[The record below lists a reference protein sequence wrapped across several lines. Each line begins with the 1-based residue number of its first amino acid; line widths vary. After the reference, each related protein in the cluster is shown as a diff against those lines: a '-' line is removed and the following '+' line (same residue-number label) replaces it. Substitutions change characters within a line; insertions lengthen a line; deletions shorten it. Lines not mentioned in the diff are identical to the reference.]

1 MIGISLAALCA
12 ALAAPPCIRS
22 AHEGI
27 QPLSR
32 MRVWRGWEDR
42 THLLDGIK
50 ARGLY
55 GPSPSRSVAGSL
67 LAAAANGVQAFKT
80 APDGTVPSVTKRH
93 NAITSLRAVATS
105 RIRRMRPLLQPTRS
119 WNHRATALPG

>member
-1 MIGISLAALCA
+1 MLTTSLLDVIGISLAALCA
-12 ALAAPPCIRS
+12 ALATPPCIRS

-55 GPSPSRSVAGSL
+55 GPFPSRSVAGSL
-67 LAAAANGVQAFKT
+67 LAAAVNGVQAFKT
-80 APDGTVPSVTKRH
+80 APDGTVPSVTKRRDAAH
-93 NAITSLRAVATS
+93 VSEPASSLSAASTPVVSRACS
-105 RIRRMRPLLQPTRS
+105 
-119 WNHRATALPG
+119 